1 MRKNWSKFY
10 LKIMLILLVAFMA
23 YGAIVTFLVYKNV
36 LKENYN
42 SIESM
47 LETGAENIGR
57 TFEMMDGTAIALSG
71 SESIAKW
78 RNQKAY
84 FSAKDKNSLLHTETL
99 NKEMQRVLIY
109 NNVWNFDLFD
119 YLTVYEND
127 KLLAYTYTKSYST
140 QQIIDRTKKVFSAVK
155 NSESYKQM
163 IPPTSED
170 PTIYTVLK
178 IQSDFASDDAIYIIG
193 GTSVSYLNEKLKAI
207 ASFEG
212 AEALLIFDDGTVFA
226 SSNKDKL
233 GEVVDENILNVK
245 GKRTQVQLEGH
256 KYDLIRKRVN
266 NDFQILYMFPK
277 QAIMRQTLLGMES
290 LIILS
295 VIIAVIMVFILTL
308 ADSSYETRHLN
319 DEAEIKFLQQQMN
332 PHFLFNIL
340 LTIQIK
346 AKMSGDETVYKM
358 ISSLSS
364 LLRAGIYG
372 DKRSL
377 ISIEEELKY
386 VEYYLSLQKERYED
400 KLDYSISLDE
410 PELNKCEIPRLSI
423 EPIVENAV
431 IHGVETVDR
440 PALVQVNVTSEDNQ
454 LIIHVTDN
462 GVGFDISQLDLES
475 ASDRVGLRST
485 LKRIQLIYG
494 KKYGLD
500 IVSYKNVGTD
510 IAIRVPLKKWVG
522 SNE

>member
-1 MRKNWSKFY
+1 
-10 LKIMLILLVAFMA
+10 
-23 YGAIVTFLVYKNV
+23 
-36 LKENYN
+36 
-42 SIESM
+42 
-47 LETGAENIGR
+47 
-57 TFEMMDGTAIALSG
+57 
-71 SESIAKW
+71 
-78 RNQKAY
+78 
-84 FSAKDKNSLLHTETL
+84 
-99 NKEMQRVLIY
+99 
-109 NNVWNFDLFD
+109 
-119 YLTVYEND
+119 
-127 KLLAYTYTKSYST
+127 
-140 QQIIDRTKKVFSAVK
+140 
-155 NSESYKQM
+155 
-163 IPPTSED
+163 
-170 PTIYTVLK
+170 
-178 IQSDFASDDAIYIIG
+178 
-193 GTSVSYLNEKLKAI
+193 
-207 ASFEG
+207 
-212 AEALLIFDDGTVFA
+212 
-226 SSNKDKL
+226 
-233 GEVVDENILNVK
+233 
-245 GKRTQVQLEGH
+245 
-256 KYDLIRKRVN
+256 
-266 NDFQILYMFPK
+266 
-277 QAIMRQTLLGMES
+277 MES

-308 ADSSYETRHLN
+308 ADSSYETRHLK

-400 KLDYSISLDE
+400 KLDYSISLDD

-510 IAIRVPLKKWVG
+510 IAIRVLLKKWVG